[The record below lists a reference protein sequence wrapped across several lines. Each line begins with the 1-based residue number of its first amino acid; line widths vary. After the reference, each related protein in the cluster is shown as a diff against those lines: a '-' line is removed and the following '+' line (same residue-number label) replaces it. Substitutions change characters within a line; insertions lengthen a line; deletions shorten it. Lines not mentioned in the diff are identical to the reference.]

1 MRKYRCASIDIGV
14 VNLAFCVTE
23 FIERSDG
30 KFAFDLVHVEC
41 VKIGSIK
48 ETTHGLGNKLLTLY
62 NTNDALQKERLD
74 YVFIEQQLP
83 CAVKNTILAYV
94 TMAYF
99 ETKKLSADDSTTMIV
114 FVSPKNKFKAV
125 RYAFSEDVLNSLNFD
140 RRGRELKKLSVEVSR
155 LLFARFNVEV
165 GLTALTKYKKV
176 DDVSDVFLQSFAFFL
191 EKFPSKSTA
200 HGRSSFI
207 GVEEHGQ
214 SKHADE
220 QA

>member
-23 FIERSDG
+23 FTERCDG

-41 VKIGSIK
+41 VKIGNMR
-48 ETTHGLGNKLLTLY
+48 ETIHGLGKKLLTFY
-62 NTNDALQKERLD
+62 STNDALQNERLD
-74 YVFIEQQLP
+74 YVFIEQQLSR
-83 CAVKNTILAYV
+83 AVKNIILAYV

-99 ETKKLSADDSTTMIV
+99 ETKRLSADDSTTIV

-140 RRGRELKKLSVEVSR
+140 RRGRELKKLSVEVAR

-165 GLTALTKYKKV
+165 GLAAFTKYKKL

-191 EKFPSKSTA
+191 EKFPSKSAA
-200 HGRSSFI
+200 HRRLSFI

-214 SKHADE
+214 SEHADE